1 MGKLKINSSDTQAT
15 SRAGLVMLAW
25 IFLIMS
31 FVGLVGESLVSL
43 VQDGFWKNRAGLLWG
58 PFSPIY
64 GLGAVIMT
72 IVLGPL
78 RNAPALILFAV
89 AGVTGASFEWFASLF
104 FEKAFGIVAWS
115 YTGHPFNINGR
126 TSLVMAAIWGIL
138 GVAWIKLALPPFE
151 RVIGRIPPRARTLG
165 AAFIC
170 LFFVANAI
178 FTLAAFNCWFERMSG
193 SPAETPIQQF
203 FATHYGDDFMAN
215 RFQTMSMWT
224 HLANR

>member
-1 MGKLKINSSDTQAT
+1 MAQPSNRSSIMAT
-15 SRAGLVMLAW
+15 PKASLVMLAW
-25 IFLIMS
+25 IFPIMS
-31 FVGLVGESLVSL
+31 FLGLAGESIVSL

-72 IVLGPL
+72 VALAPL
-78 RNAPALILFAV
+78 RNAPAPIVFAT
-89 AGVTGASFEWFASLF
+89 AGVTGAGFEWFASLF

-115 YTGHPFNINGR
+115 YASHPFNINGR
-126 TSLVMAAIWGIL
+126 TSLIMAMIWGIL
-138 GVAWIKLALPPFE
+138 GVAWIKLALPVFE
-151 RVIGRIPPRARTLG
+151 RAIGRIPSQVRTLG

-170 LFFVANAI
+170 LFFVVNAT
-178 FTLAAFNCWFERMSG
+178 FTLAAFNCWFERTSG
-193 SPAETPIQQF
+193 LPTQTPVQQF
-203 FATHYGDDFMAN
+203 FETHYGDDFMAE